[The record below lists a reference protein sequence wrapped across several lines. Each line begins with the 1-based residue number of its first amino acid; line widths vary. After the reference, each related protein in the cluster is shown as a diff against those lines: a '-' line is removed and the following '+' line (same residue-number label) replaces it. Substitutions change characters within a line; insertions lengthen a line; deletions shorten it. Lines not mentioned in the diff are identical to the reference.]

1 MSTEPTRSSSPD
13 PGSPASAQSRL
24 KIIITRRDVRYAG
37 WVAFF
42 AWMFSVYDY
51 ILFGTL
57 LPKIADDFGWSTS
70 YSTGIAT
77 IVSVGTFVV
86 ALCVGPLVDR
96 IGRRLGLIYAT
107 VGAALSS
114 GLTAISPWAWWLVV
128 VRFISGLGYSE
139 QAVNSTYLNELYAAA
154 EDSGERIKSKGLT
167 YSFIQGGWPIGVL
180 FASAM
185 TAALLPVTGWREIFA
200 IATFPAIVIALL
212 GRKLKETPQFLRMKQ
227 VRTMLREG
235 RHDEAAKLAAEYGIP
250 LREEERSGRERSPL
264 LALFE
269 SGQRKHTIF
278 LSAAFLLNWFGV
290 QVFAVLGTTVL
301 TEGPGVSFSS
311 TLVVLIVSN
320 GAAYIGYLV
329 HGFIGDKIG
338 RRETILAG
346 WLLSGI
352 SYALMLFVVHGYV
365 GVLAT
370 YSIGLFFLIG
380 PYSALLFYMGESYPT
395 RMRGTGTSVVNAMGP
410 IGAIL
415 GGALLTGLLS
425 AGFSMSF
432 SALIAGALAIFL
444 SGFLMLGARR
454 IRPGAPPIDQED
466 LPPAVAA
473 A

>member
-1 MSTEPTRSSSPD
+1 MSNESTGPSSSN
-13 PGSPASAQSRL
+13 PATAPSRQRVV
-24 KIIITRRDVRYAG
+24 ITRKDVRYAG
-37 WVAFF
+37 WVAFL
-42 AWMFSVYDY
+42 AWVFSVYDY

-57 LPKIADDFGWSTS
+57 LPKIAEDFGWSTE
-70 YSTGIAT
+70 YSTAIAT

-96 IGRRLGLIYAT
+96 IGRRSGLIFTT

-139 QAVNSTYLNELYAAA
+139 QAVNSTYLNEMYAAA
-154 EDSGERIKSKGLT
+154 EQGGERVKSKGLT
-167 YSFIQGGWPIGVL
+167 YSFIQGGWPVGVL
-180 FASAM
+180 FAAAM

-200 IATFPAIVIALL
+200 IATFPAIVIAIL
-212 GRKLKETPQFLRMKQ
+212 GRRLKETPQFLRMKE
-227 VRTMLREG
+227 VRALLRAG
-235 RHDEAAKLAAEYGIP
+235 RQDEAARLAADYGIP
-250 LREEERSGRERSPL
+250 LREEERHGRERSPL
-264 LALFE
+264 VALFE
-269 SGQRKHTIF
+269 PGQRKHTVF

-301 TEGPGVSFSS
+301 TQGPGVSFSS

-320 GAAYIGYLV
+320 GVAYIGYLV
-329 HGFIGDKIG
+329 HGMVGDRIG
-338 RRETILAG
+338 RRETIMAG
-346 WLLSGI
+346 WLLSGVC
-352 SYALMLFVVHGYV
+352 YALMLFVVHGYV
-365 GVLAT
+365 GVLVT
-370 YSIGLFFLIG
+370 YSLGLFFLIG

-415 GGALLTGLLS
+415 GSALLTGLLA
-425 AGFSMSF
+425 AGFSMSVA
-432 SALIAGALAIFL
+432 ALVAGALAIFL

-454 IRPGAPPIDQED
+454 IRPGAPPIDQQD
-466 LPPAVAA
+466 VPPSVAA